1 MQHRRRYKNP
11 LIEEAVCFE
20 SAIGEQV
27 LVEESERERLA
38 YRLRSAFGIEPF
50 ENGMDHPADQII
62 ENALRS
68 SGSQRILDWL
78 GAFSLDTEC
87 PNFAS
92 SVLRCLG
99 RQIHIGTAA
108 WRAELVRNALATDDI
123 EIRDAAVQAA
133 ESWGGLEV
141 VNVLML
147 HSEPE
152 SWLQEYILEVIDD
165 LQE

>member
-62 ENALRS
+62 
-68 SGSQRILDWL
+68 
-78 GAFSLDTEC
+78 
-87 PNFAS
+87 
-92 SVLRCLG
+92 
-99 RQIHIGTAA
+99 
-108 WRAELVRNALATDDI
+108 
-123 EIRDAAVQAA
+123 
-133 ESWGGLEV
+133 
-141 VNVLML
+141 
-147 HSEPE
+147 
-152 SWLQEYILEVIDD
+152 
-165 LQE
+165 